1 MKIGF
6 FGLMMIVLMM
16 TTSHFVRA
24 QTDDKPADAAAG
36 AAKPADKPAA
46 PPAPGRKVPADPIT
60 HTKGQDILEL
70 IQGGSKDV
78 FIIVFFVNEK
88 TGTDTLT
95 ELTDK
100 VVKDGHEWIRTTT
113 VDLKKVDTYNDLF
126 KTLKIEGEP
135 KKLHSEPIV
144 AVISQ
149 GEGIV
154 IFGSDV
160 AGGIKSRL
168 SKIEDK
174 TLYQDS

>member
-1 MKIGF
+1 MKLGF
-6 FGLMMIVLMM
+6 IALMMVVMIM
-16 TTSHFVRA
+16 TTAHVARA
-24 QTDDKPADAAAG
+24 QTDEKPADTTPAPAA
-36 AAKPADKPAA
+36 KPAA

-88 TGTDTLT
+88 TGTDTV
-95 ELTDK
+95 TDITAN
-100 VVKDGHEWIRTTT
+100 VIKDGHEWIRITS
-113 VDLKKVDTYNDLF
+113 VDLKKIDAYNDLF

-135 KKLHSEPIV
+135 KKMHSEPIV

-154 IFGSDV
+154 MFGPEIAD
-160 AGGIKSRL
+160 GIKTRL
-168 SKIEDK
+168 KKIEDK
-174 TLYQDS
+174 TLFEQH